1 MKEWEVHAL
10 NNRQT
15 SNLDERIGRSFYSLM
30 ETSHTQRILSTD
42 EGEEDSSEDQYVTA
56 SLDPRDDAHQDLL
69 LQQAVANFYKDYNQQ
84 PQPSDQREK
93 FEYRERS
100 RQASP

>member
-1 MKEWEVHAL
+1 MDAL
-10 NNRQT
+10 NNRQS

-30 ETSHTQRILSTD
+30 ETSQTQCVFSAY
-42 EGEEDSSEDQYVTA
+42 EGDDYSSEDEHMAA

-69 LQQAVANFYKDYNQQ
+69 LQQAVANFYKDYNEQ
-84 PQPSDQREK
+84 PQPNDQREK
-93 FEYRERS
+93 FEYREQA

>member
-1 MKEWEVHAL
+1 MKEWEVNAL

-30 ETSHTQRILSTD
+30 ESQTQRVLSTD
-42 EGEEDSSEDQYVTA
+42 EGEDSSEDEYRTA

-84 PQPSDQREK
+84 PQPNDQQEK
-93 FEYRERS
+93 FEYREQS
-100 RQASP
+100 RLASP